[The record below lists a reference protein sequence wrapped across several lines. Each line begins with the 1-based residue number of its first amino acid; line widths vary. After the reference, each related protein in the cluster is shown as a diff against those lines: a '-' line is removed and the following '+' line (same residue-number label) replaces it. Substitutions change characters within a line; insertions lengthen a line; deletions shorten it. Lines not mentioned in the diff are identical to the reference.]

1 MYRLPKLKQQSG
13 RNILVVGSGM
23 LSQPLIQHDLVDA
36 YRVLIFP
43 VIVGQGKHLSDAQ
56 MGQTR
61 IPDDAVGHGGRFP
74 FFR

>member
-1 MYRLPKLKQQSG
+1 
-13 RNILVVGSGM
+13 M

-56 MGQTR
+56 KGQTR